1 LLAPHGGASIKS
13 PEGEGKV
20 LAEPGDNLLKSI
32 DITFTTGRDVLKA
45 YWGFLSNGGLVLQE
59 EHDLELGD
67 PVALKVTI
75 ASSQREYRL
84 RGHVVRRPDVSHTS
98 PERTVIEFAPGEP
111 HDLLL
116 SAAWAE
122 TDNVPARRHRRQPVD
137 REIAVRVPNG
147 GANPISGRLLNVS
160 LGGCCVNVTGGAHR
174 VRAGESIE
182 LVAGQTSAHGLVRWQ
197 RADDLGVQFDESPS
211 VRTDVERFVRMFL

>member
-1 LLAPHGGASIKS
+1 LGAPGGS
-13 PEGEGKV
+13 
-20 LAEPGDNLLKSI
+20 GDILLKSI
-32 DITFTTGRDVLKA
+32 EITFTTGRDVLKA

-67 PVALKVTI
+67 PVALRVTI
-75 ASSQREYRL
+75 ASSQREYKL
-84 RGHVVRRPDVSHTS
+84 RGHVVRRPDVSHAS

-137 REIAVRVPNG
+137 REIAVRVPTG
-147 GANPISGRLLNVS
+147 GATAIAGRLLNVS
-160 LGGCCVNVTGGAHR
+160 LGGCCVNVAGGSHR
-174 VRAGESIE
+174 VRAGESVV
-182 LVAGQTSAHGLVRWQ
+182 LVAGEIAAQGLVRWQ

-211 VRTDVERFVRMFL
+211 LRTDVERFVRMFL

>member
-1 LLAPHGGASIKS
+1 
-13 PEGEGKV
+13 V
-20 LAEPGDNLLKSI
+20 KSI
-32 DITFTTGRDVLKA
+32 EITFTTGRDVLKA
-45 YWGFLSNGGLVLQE
+45 YWGFLSNGGLVLQD

-67 PVALKVTI
+67 PVALRVTI

-84 RGHVVRRPDVSHTS
+84 RGHVVRRPDVSHAS

-137 REIAVRVPNG
+137 REIGVRVAADS
-147 GANPISGRLLNVS
+147 GAHSLAGRLLNVS
-160 LGGCCVNVTGGAHR
+160 LGGCCVNVAGCASR
-174 VRAGESIE
+174 VRAGDTVE
-182 LVAGQTSAHGLVRWQ
+182 LVAAGTNAPGLVRWQ
-197 RADDLGVQFDESPS
+197 RADDLGVQFDDSPGG
-211 VRTDVERFVRMFL
+211 RTDIERFVRMFL

>member
-1 LLAPHGGASIKS
+1 
-13 PEGEGKV
+13 V
-20 LAEPGDNLLKSI
+20 KSI
-32 DITFTTGRDVLKA
+32 EITFTTGRDVLKA

-67 PVALKVTI
+67 PVALRVTI

-84 RGHVVRRPDVSHTS
+84 RGHVVRRPDVSHAS

-137 REIAVRVPNG
+137 REIGVRVPVSGIG
-147 GANPISGRLLNVS
+147 GGGQLSGRLLNVS
-160 LGGCCVNVTGGAHR
+160 LGGCCVNVSGSSHR
-174 VRAGESIE
+174 VRAGELVE
-182 LVAGQTSAHGLVRWQ
+182 LVANGTSAHGLVRWQ
-197 RADDLGVQFDESPS
+197 RADDLGVQFDESPA

>member
-1 LLAPHGGASIKS
+1 MRRVDS
-13 PEGEGKV
+13 GEI
-20 LAEPGDNLLKSI
+20 LLKSI
-32 DITFTTGRDVLKA
+32 EITFTTGRDVLKA
-45 YWGFLSNGGLVLQE
+45 YWGFLSNGGLVLHE

-67 PVALKVTI
+67 PVALRVTI
-75 ASSQREYRL
+75 ASSQREYKL
-84 RGHVVRRPDVSHTS
+84 RGHVVRRPDVSHAS

-137 REIAVRVPNG
+137 REIAVRVPQK
-147 GANPISGRLLNVS
+147 GATPIAGRLLNVS
-160 LGGCCVNVTGGAHR
+160 LGGCCVNVAGSASR
-174 VRAGESIE
+174 VRAGETVE
-182 LVAGQTSAHGLVRWQ
+182 LVAGETIAHGLIRWQ
-197 RADDLGVQFDESPS
+197 RADDLGVQFDDSPS